1 MGVDRFTAIVNP
13 PEAAILA
20 VGRVSDRVIAK
31 DGRSMIRPVA
41 TLTLSVDHRVADGA
55 TAARYLAAVAERLER
70 ADL

>member
-1 MGVDRFTAIVNP
+1 
-13 PEAAILA
+13 
-20 VGRVSDRVIAK
+20 VSDRVIAK
-31 DGRSMIRPVA
+31 DGTSMIRPVA